1 MADCLFSTQNVQNG
15 KRLLTKEFKQAEKQQ
30 GKFKEQT
37 ISDNDGSKK
46 REKKIGVKK
55 KSYIGWLKFY
65 TFYIAGL
72 FDAPV
77 HRYNDTNAVDLAIL
91 GFKKTPFIWI

>member
-46 REKKIGVKK
+46 REKKIGVIKTCH
-55 KSYIGWLKFY
+55 G
-65 TFYIAGL
+65 GGGGEGRL
-72 FDAPV
+72 F
-77 HRYNDTNAVDLAIL
+77 H
-91 GFKKTPFIWI
+91 WQ